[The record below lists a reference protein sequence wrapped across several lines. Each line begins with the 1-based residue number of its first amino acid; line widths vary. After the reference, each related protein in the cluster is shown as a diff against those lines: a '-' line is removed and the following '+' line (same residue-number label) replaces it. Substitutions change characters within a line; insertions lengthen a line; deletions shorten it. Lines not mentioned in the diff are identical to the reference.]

1 MPTPFLFLYTKARA
15 SLADRLRHRDDRGGG
30 FVEYAAVIVL
40 VAAIAA
46 AVFASDLGNQIANSL
61 VATITQIL
69 EGGGDGTGTGGRGL
83 WPWSS

>member
-15 SLADRLRHRDDRGGG
+15 ALADRLRHRDDRGGG

-46 AVFASDLGNQIANSL
+46 AVFSSNLGNQIATSL
-61 VATITQIL
+61 TSTITQIL
-69 EGGGDGTGTGGRGL
+69 SGSGGTVVPTGN
-83 WPWSS
+83 S

>member
-15 SLADRLRHRDDRGGG
+15 ALADRLRHRDDRGGG

-46 AVFASDLGNQIANSL
+46 AVFASNLGDQIATSL
-61 VATITQIL
+61 TITITEIL
-69 EGGGDGTGTGGRGL
+69 DGGGDGTGTGGGGL
-83 WPWSS
+83 WPWS